1 MVRGVL
7 VSGNLSRLTRIG
19 STYPKLEEKGMNRVT
34 IGELYRAMKLLSERT
49 GEEYTLDIANGGYR
63 LANEDGSHIFS
74 KRVSKRELRD
84 QIWLAIEVMAHGNG
98 E

>member
-1 MVRGVL
+1 MTV
-7 VSGNLSRLTRIG
+7 
-19 STYPKLEEKGMNRVT
+19 PRVT
-34 IGELYRAMKLLSERT
+34 IGELNRAMDLLT
-49 GEEYTLDIANGGYR
+49 GYTGQEYTLDIAYGGYR
-63 LANEDGSHIFS
+63 LANEDGSQAFS

>member
-34 IGELYRAMKLLSERT
+34 IGEQNRAMDLLTRYT
-49 GEEYTLDIANGGYR
+49 GQEYTLDIANGGYR